1 MKELKDEQIKAFQDK
16 IEGEQ
21 NLFKLKTIIKNIENQ
36 VLQIADGKL
45 ANPFEDG
52 GARQA
57 DGKDGWIVGGFKRIV
72 GIQEKQ
78 VKEEKKQEDF
88 KDRLSRLKRVDARL

>member
-1 MKELKDEQIKAFQDK
+1 MKDEQIKAFQDK

-45 ANPFEDG
+45 ANPFEEG
-52 GARQA
+52 GVRQA
-57 DGKDGWIVGGFKRIV
+57 DGKDGWFVGGIKKIVGM
-72 GIQEKQ
+72 QEKQ
-78 VKEEKKQEDF
+78 VEEEKKQEDF
-88 KDRLSRLKRVDARL
+88 KDRLARLKRVDARL

>member
-1 MKELKDEQIKAFQDK
+1 VKELKDEQIKAFQDK

-45 ANPFEDG
+45 PNPF
-52 GARQA
+52 
-57 DGKDGWIVGGFKRIV
+57 
-72 GIQEKQ
+72 
-78 VKEEKKQEDF
+78 
-88 KDRLSRLKRVDARL
+88 